1 MSASI
6 HINGTG
12 SSIIDTVF
20 VCRSTGVM
28 PKKWLVVSADGVA
41 QLVLEDLQNL
51 RAGNV
56 NPTQGD
62 TRCIAYGH
70 LVRLAIWSL
79 RRTWNKNETITKRIA
94 KVEEWL
100 QDFGGWPEVE
110 NICGTPAPRI
120 WMHRCLLS
128 VREPKNMEPNMPKF
142 PFESPPKK
150 SKGPRP
156 LC

>member
-1 MSASI
+1 
-6 HINGTG
+6 
-12 SSIIDTVF
+12 
-20 VCRSTGVM
+20 M

-79 RRTWNKNETITKRIA
+79 RRRWNKNETITKRIA
-94 KVEEWL
+94 KVEKWL

-110 NICGTPAPRI
+110 KHLRNSSASHLDAP
-120 WMHRCLLS
+120 LFV
-128 VREPKNMEPNMPKF
+128 VRERTKEYGAEYAEVSF
-142 PFESPPKK
+142 
-150 SKGPRP
+150 
-156 LC
+156 